1 MLHLVEPGVDSGAPA
16 HLARRSRAPAAPELL
31 PGVPHFTFTLLRV
44 PFTVAWPNLVAWIV
58 VVAAVVAGAWA
69 RLPRW
74 IG

>member
-1 MLHLVEPGVDSGAPA
+1 MHPLP
-16 HLARRSRAPAAPELL
+16 PELL
-31 PGVPHFTFTLLRV
+31 PGVSQFTFTLLRV

-58 VVAAVVAGAWA
+58 VVAAVVGGAWA